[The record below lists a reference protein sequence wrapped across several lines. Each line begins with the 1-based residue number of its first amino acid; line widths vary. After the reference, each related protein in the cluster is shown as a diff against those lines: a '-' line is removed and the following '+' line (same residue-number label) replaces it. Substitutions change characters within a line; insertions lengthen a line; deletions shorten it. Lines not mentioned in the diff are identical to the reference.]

1 MAYAEAISSTETA
14 FDPSPME
21 ATGSSSVS
29 IPIFFATLTTF
40 SGPTSSVRR
49 AKTVL
54 SELSVAVAIGTA
66 PMYEWL

>member
-1 MAYAEAISSTETA
+1 
-14 FDPSPME
+14 ME
-21 ATGSSSVS
+21 ATGRSSVS
-29 IPIFFATLTTF
+29 IPIFATRTTF

-66 PMYEWL
+66 PM